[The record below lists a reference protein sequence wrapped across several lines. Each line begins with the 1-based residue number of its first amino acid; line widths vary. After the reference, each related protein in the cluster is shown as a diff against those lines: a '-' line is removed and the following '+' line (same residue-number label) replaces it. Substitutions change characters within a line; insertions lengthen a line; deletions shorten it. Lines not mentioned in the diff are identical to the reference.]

1 MASKYRI
8 SVTLSDK
15 EYQKL
20 SSLAEQYKVSMAW
33 LGRKAIEGLIEKIDN
48 EELSL
53 QQFLKN

>member
-1 MASKYRI
+1 MASKHRI
-8 SVTLSDK
+8 SVTLSDR

-33 LGRKAIEGLIEKIDN
+33 LGRKSIEGLLEKLDN

-53 QQFLKN
+53 QRLFKK